1 MATGLGEISSETF
14 MSAIEGLCTREK
26 ISTPSCKFVHSL
38 NTAFLNFKNIFQASK
53 LFNSC
58 KGVLNLQGEEITLS
72 FIAGAKPEPISY
84 KLSRSEWYCPMV

>member
-1 MATGLGEISSETF
+1 VATGLGEISSETF

-26 ISTPSCKFVHSL
+26 ISAPFCKLVHSL
-38 NTAFLNFKNIFQASK
+38 NTAYLTFKNVFQASK

-72 FIAGAKPEPISY
+72 FIAGTKPEPISY